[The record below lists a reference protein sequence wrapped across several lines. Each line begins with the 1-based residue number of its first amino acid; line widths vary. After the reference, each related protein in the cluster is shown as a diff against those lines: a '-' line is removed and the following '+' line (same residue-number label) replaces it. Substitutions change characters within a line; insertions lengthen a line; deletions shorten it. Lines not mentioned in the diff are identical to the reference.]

1 LTFGFFSGYNVATFS
16 SRRGFMRL
24 FLIGLLWLV
33 TSTAAL
39 ACEKCE
45 VVVEVIDGDTVVV
58 MCEGKAKQ
66 VHLTSVDAPQMQQPY
81 GKEAKTFT
89 ENLMMNHVATINYID
104 NNRAADIT
112 SSDGKSLK
120 WGLIRAGLAWYPPN
134 HQKNTLRDVS
144 DKVGK
149 YERKARRARKGLW
162 AQNNPQPPWQVHQGT
177 EVLSKTMASM
187 GNVRLG
193 GIVG

>member
-1 LTFGFFSGYNVATFS
+1 
-16 SRRGFMRL
+16 MRL
-24 FLIGLLWLV
+24 FLIGLLLHIMA
-33 TSTAAL
+33 TIAI

-45 VVVEVIDGDTVVV
+45 VVVDVIDGDTVVI
-58 MCEGKAKQ
+58 MCEGKIKQ
-66 VHLTSVDAPQMQQPY
+66 VHLVSVDAPQMQQPF
-81 GKEAKTFT
+81 GDKAKAFT
-89 ENLMMNHVATINYID
+89 EGVMMSHVATINYID

-120 WGLIRAGLAWYPPN
+120 WGLITAGLAWYPPN
-134 HQKNTLRDVS
+134 HEKSSLRDVN
-144 DKVGK
+144 DKLGK

-162 AQNNPQPPWQVHQGT
+162 AQDNPRPPWELHQGT
-177 EVLSKTMASM
+177 EVLTKTMASM